1 MKAYVVTEGSY
12 SSYHVIAVFTTRRK
26 ARQFIT
32 TLCRDASIETY
43 DLDVPIPQEYKAG
56 LRKWT
61 VNTHYD
67 SMAQPFL
74 ADWSDRVGERLVWWD
89 KSKGI
94 RVLTVVAFAKDEKH
108 AIKIANEKR
117 AQWIVEKKW
126 KWNG

>member
-1 MKAYVVTEGSY
+1 
-12 SSYHVIAVFTTRRK
+12 
-26 ARQFIT
+26 
-32 TLCRDASIETY
+32 
-43 DLDVPIPQEYKAG
+43 
-56 LRKWT
+56 
-61 VNTHYD
+61 
-67 SMAQPFL
+67 MAQPFL